1 MFVPL
6 LFTPFAS
13 ALPRSH
19 SDSKAVSASTALKD
33 CHCIRRKYE
42 SDDALTDLQPHT
54 AHVSSRR
61 WRNVLCPSF
70 VRNDGRSPSADY
82 NISSVRT
89 QAECHSL
96 FGAAYFFLFPPTRL
110 TTEFPLRV
118 RQWNRLP
125 TSRHTDNGKTARDV
139 TAVGK
144 HAYQHASFLR
154 L

>member
-1 MFVPL
+1 MQRYRAGADVRSVTL
-6 LFTPFAS
+6 HSTCAS

-33 CHCIRRKYE
+33 CRRVFRRYDV
-42 SDDALTDLQPHT
+42 SNTATNLQPHT

-82 NISSVRT
+82 NISSVRA

-96 FGAAYFFLFPPTRL
+96 WSGIYFFYVPPTRL
-110 TTEFPLRV
+110 STEFPLRV
-118 RQWNRLP
+118 RQWDQPNAPGTRTTERP
-125 TSRHTDNGKTARDV
+125 HETSRP
-139 TAVGK
+139 
-144 HAYQHASFLR
+144 
-154 L
+154 